1 MPDLPVVLLL
11 TDAPR
16 IARATELLLRDWGYA
31 TRMVS
36 PGRNSSARL
45 AAVPGL
51 AGIVVDL
58 LSMPFQQALCEAL
71 TLRDAFYP
79 RTPMIIHVDSMGDT
93 ATPVPAE
100 RVMIQLRSTDPD
112 RIRIWLRRH
121 ADA

>member
-11 TDAPR
+11 TDEPR

-31 TRMVS
+31 TRVVA
-36 PGRNSSARL
+36 PGRNRNARL
-45 AAVPGL
+45 AAMPGL

-58 LSMPFQQALCEAL
+58 LSVPFEQALCEAL
-71 TLRDAFYP
+71 ALRDAFDP
-79 RTPMIIHVDSMGDT
+79 RTPMIIHVDTMGDT

-100 RVMIQLRSTDPD
+100 RVTIQLRSTDPD